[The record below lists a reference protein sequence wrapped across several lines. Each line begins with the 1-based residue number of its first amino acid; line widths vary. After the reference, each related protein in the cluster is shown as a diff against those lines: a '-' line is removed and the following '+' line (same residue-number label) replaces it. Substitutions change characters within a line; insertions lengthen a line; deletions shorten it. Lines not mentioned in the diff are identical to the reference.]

1 MAKIKIVYG
10 SAGGNT
16 EMVCEKVAEVLSAC
30 GHKVEMLKA
39 KLTDAGKL
47 GWGAGKTKMPEASE
61 MVKSGNFDLLI
72 LASPTYGHGQ
82 LEQYFDKFLQGLAAV
97 DMTGWP
103 CAVIGL
109 GDPKYDDD
117 YHIESAKVIMDFLK
131 KKGAKI
137 LHMPL
142 RVSRCPLPLLKGH
155 VDKWAEKIAGM
166 VG

>member
-1 MAKIKIVYG
+1 MAKIKIIYG

-16 EMVCEKVAEVLSAC
+16 EMVCEKVAGIFGEKADA
-30 GHKVEMLKA
+30 GGKKIHKVEMLKA
-39 KLTDAGKL
+39 KLTDPAKL
-47 GWGAGKTKMPEASE
+47 GVGGEH
-61 MVKSGNFDLLI
+61 GDFDLLI

-97 DMTGWP
+97 ELKDRN
-103 CAVIGL
+103 CAIIGL
-109 GDPKYDDD
+109 GDPKYDSD
-117 YHIESAKVIMDFLK
+117 YHIESAKFIMDFLK

-142 RVSRCPLPLLKGH
+142 RVSKCPLPLLKGH

-166 VG
+166 I

>member
-1 MAKIKIVYG
+1 MAKIKIIYG

-16 EMVCEKVAEVLSAC
+16 EMVCEKVAGILSAH

-39 KLTDAGKL
+39 KLTDPMKL
-47 GWGAGKTKMPEASE
+47 
-61 MVKSGNFDLLI
+61 VKGGEHGDFDLLI

-97 DMTGWP
+97 ELKDRN
-103 CAVIGL
+103 CAIIGL
-109 GDPKYDDD
+109 GDPKYDSD
-117 YHIESAKVIMDFLK
+117 YHIESAKFIMDFLK

-142 RVSRCPLPLLKGH
+142 RVSKCPLPLLIGH
-155 VDKWAEKIAGM
+155 VDKWAEKINDQLKEMGN
-166 VG
+166 V